1 MRNSAHIALTK
12 QRKNNFRQNKLKRYI
27 PLAGI
32 CMATSLSAWADPSPA
47 LDRVSV
53 SVGAFHAEPTFKAG
67 VNTPYGRVETPE
79 RDHSSVTIPRVRAE
93 ILLFDS
99 QGIAFDYYRYDR
111 SYNMNVS
118 GNSTINSQPVT
129 GNANF
134 NANLKIDLARLSYR
148 WWLGSGNSV
157 FGIGL
162 GGAYYR
168 ADLSGN
174 ISGNVSTPTQTFAD
188 GASDRYT
195 DDAVAPLIELGWRHA
210 FTPNVRMYVEASG
223 VKKNGGALQG
233 HIYNSNVGVEW
244 FPWKNIGLVADYGI
258 SRVKLERNGSSTS
271 ADLDVRFHGPSL
283 FLKARF

>member
-1 MRNSAHIALTK
+1 MRNIAHIALTK
-12 QRKNNFRQNKLKRYI
+12 RRKNNFRQNKLKRYI

-32 CMATSLSAWADPSPA
+32 CMAMSVSAWADPSPA

-111 SYNMNVS
+111 SYNMKVS

-174 ISGNVSTPTQTFAD
+174 ISGNISTPTQTFAD

-258 SRVKLERNGSSTS
+258 SRVKLERNGSSSS